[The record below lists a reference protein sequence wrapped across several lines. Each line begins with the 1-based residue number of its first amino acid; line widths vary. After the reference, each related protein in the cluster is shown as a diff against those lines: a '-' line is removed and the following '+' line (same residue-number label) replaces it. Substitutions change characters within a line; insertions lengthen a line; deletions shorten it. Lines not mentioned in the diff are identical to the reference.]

1 MKMLKFAQVRPLLFL
16 TQFLC
21 APFLM
26 AATQSNSELVATL
39 AKIPGLSAQHVVSNK
54 DFCRRLDQ
62 LFIQIAKGHGMRAGE
77 STLLAST
84 ALQKMI
90 SEFKDGRASDFVAL
104 RHLGTHFEEIQSRSS
119 DPLYLRPDKILG
131 PALGIEGEVSFI
143 LNASELR
150 FMASLPENQPIILAA
165 NHAATLTPA
174 RLQEAIILARQRN
187 SPIHILWLG
196 SVHNDD
202 NVLEA
207 APYFG
212 LASQTRGSFLDLSSS
227 ELPCA
232 SQI

>member
-1 MKMLKFAQVRPLLFL
+1 MMLKLPQIRNLFL
-16 TQFLC
+16 LI
-21 APFLM
+21 PFLFTPVLF
-26 AATQSNSELVATL
+26 ASTPGTSDLVATL

-62 LFIQIAKGHGMRAGE
+62 LFIQIATGHGVSAGE

-104 RHLGTHFEEIQSRSS
+104 RHLGSHFEQIQARSS
-119 DPLYLRPDKILG
+119 EPLYLRPDKVLA

-150 FMASLPENQPIILAA
+150 FMASLPEGQPILLAA

-174 RLQEAIILARQRN
+174 RLQEAILMARQRN

-196 SVHNDD
+196 SDRNDD
-202 NVLEA
+202 NVREA

-232 SQI
+232 NQI